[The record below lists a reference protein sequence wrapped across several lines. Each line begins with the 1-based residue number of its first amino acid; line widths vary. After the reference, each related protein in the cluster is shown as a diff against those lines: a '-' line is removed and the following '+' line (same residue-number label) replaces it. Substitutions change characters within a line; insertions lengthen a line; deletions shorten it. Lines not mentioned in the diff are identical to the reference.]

1 MRNFFPWIRW
11 IHESSILDLVMY
23 VFIFI
28 EWKGTTKAY
37 INDDTHRPHIQRS
50 VIAFVPQHFW
60 SKVGWCSYNWT
71 PKWFLSND
79 SGKAK
84 ITKFYLF
91 QEKCDSKAEVIFII
105 KYIVEE
111 LLSWFSCKMHL
122 YCSFKDTFFKVLF
135 ERNTLDL
142 PRH

>member
-1 MRNFFPWIRW
+1 
-11 IHESSILDLVMY
+11 MY

-28 EWKGTTKAY
+28 EWKGTTEAY
-37 INDDTHRPHIQRS
+37 INDDTHWPHIQRS
-50 VIAFVPQHFW
+50 VIAFVSQNLW

-91 QEKCDSKAEVIFII
+91 KEKCYSKTYIIFII
-105 KYIVEE
+105 KYILEE
-111 LLSWFSCKMHL
+111 LLSSISCKMHL
-122 YCSFKDTFFKVLF
+122 YCSFKDTFFKLLF
-135 ERNTLDL
+135 ERNTVIPLKQQIRL
-142 PRH
+142 PAHSISSIPSFHE